1 VFWKDDSAW
10 RYLWTELEEGMDRTG
25 AVNTQGQW
33 RQFTELVRPC
43 GGEVEERKAAAGC
56 RSWRQFTEPVQ
67 PCGGGV
73 EERKAAA
80 GCRSWNGQNLWN
92 DWVWV
97 EKREISR
104 LSLRS
109 LALVPVHWGRTH
121 GEMT

>member
-1 VFWKDDSAW
+1 MFWKDDSAW

-33 RQFTELVRPC
+33 RQFTEPVRPC
-43 GGEVEERKAAAGC
+43 GVD
-56 RSWRQFTEPVQ
+56 
-67 PCGGGV
+67 GV

-109 LALVPVHWGRTH
+109 LALVPVHWGRTQ